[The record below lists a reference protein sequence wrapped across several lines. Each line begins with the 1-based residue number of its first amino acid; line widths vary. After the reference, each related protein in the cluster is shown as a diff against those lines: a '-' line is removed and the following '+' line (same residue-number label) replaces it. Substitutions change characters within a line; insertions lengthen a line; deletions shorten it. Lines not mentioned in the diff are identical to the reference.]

1 MALTKAHNRMIQGS
15 YVNVV
20 DYGAT
25 GDGATDDTAAL
36 QAAIT
41 ASAGNALVIPDGN
54 YLVSS
59 TITLSGCTII
69 GYGAK
74 ITSTVANDN
83 TLYGNTSNIKIY
95 GLEIEGRGNSSYLS
109 QEILINIEGT
119 NNDPSAPTYIEGI
132 EIFDCYLHS
141 VGRAGVKLR
150 YAKNSKICKNRIE
163 DVGRSGI
170 EVSSTE
176 HSSFNENIIRGMSPG
191 DGSNAY
197 GIFLSKSNGSQTVQP
212 KCIHCT
218 VNGNIVEDNL
228 IWEAL
233 DTHGGE
239 FITFANNT
247 IKNCKQGIA
256 LVPAEDE
263 NGNGVPPKHCS
274 VTGNVMQGI
283 NRSGSNGSYGLN
295 IAGNTGFELEHCT
308 ITGNVIDAFG
318 NQSSVSNGGIRITAS
333 RAVAVSGNV
342 VKRAGA
348 NCLVVNSNVQ
358 NINISSNV
366 FQDAWSDTETTRGIY
381 IQSGSNIGY
390 IGNNTITRVTTG
402 LGTNV
407 MDRGIDFGGS
417 STNEWILGPNY
428 NNATTPYS
436 NRSNGPTNVPTVRS
450 GGDTDTVSASASTH
464 TFSITFDGEFT
475 AAPKV
480 VASTEQVTTG
490 TNSVAV
496 VSVDNITATGCEVV
510 VATSDKTN
518 FGSGYNVTV
527 QYVATGF

>member
-1 MALTKAHNRMIQGS
+1 MALTKAHNRMIEGS
-15 YVNVV
+15 YLNVL
-20 DYGAT
+20 DYGAA
-25 GDGATDDTAAL
+25 GDGTTDDTAAL
-36 QAAIT
+36 QAAISA
-41 ASAGNALVIPDGN
+41 ASGNALVIPDGN

-74 ITSTVANDN
+74 ITSTVSNDD

-95 GLEIEGRGNSSYLS
+95 GLEIEGLGNSSYSASEMLV
-109 QEILINIEGT
+109 NIEGT
-119 NNDPSAPTYIEGI
+119 NNDPSAPTYVDGI
-132 EIFDCYLHS
+132 EIVDCYLHS
-141 VGRAGVKLR
+141 VGRAAAKLR
-150 YAKNSKICKNRIE
+150 YAKNSKICRNRIE

-176 HSSFNENIIRGMSPG
+176 YSSFNENIIRGISPG

-197 GIFLSKSNGSQTVQP
+197 GIFLSKSDGSETVEP
-212 KCIHCT
+212 KCLHCT

-247 IKNCKQGIA
+247 IRNCKIGIA

-263 NGNGVPPKHCS
+263 SGNGIPPKHCS

-283 NRSGSNGSYGLN
+283 NRSGVNGSYGLN
-295 IAGNTGFELEHCT
+295 LAGNTGFELEHCT

-318 NQSSVSNGGIRITAS
+318 NQSSASSGGIRITSS
-333 RAVAVSGNV
+333 RTVTVSGNT

-366 FQDAWSDTETTRGIY
+366 FQDAWSDTETARGIS
-381 IQSGSNIGY
+381 IQSGNNSGY

-417 STNEWILGPNY
+417 ATNEWILGPNY
-428 NNATTPYS
+428 NTATSLYS
-436 NRSNGPTNVPTVRS
+436 NRANGPTNVPTVRA
-450 GGDTDTVSASASTH
+450 GAETDTVSTSSATH
-464 TFSITFDGEFT
+464 TFTITFDGEFT
-475 AAPKV
+475 AAPRV
-480 VASTEQVTTG
+480 VASTEHVATG

-496 VSVDNITATGCEVV
+496 VSVDNVTSTGCEVT
-510 VATSDKTN
+510 VATSDRAN
-518 FGSGYNVTV
+518 FASAYSVSV
-527 QYVATGF
+527 YYVATGF

>member
-141 VGRAGVKLR
+141 VGRAGAKLR

-176 HSSFNENIIRGMSPG
+176 HSSFNENIIRGVSPG
-191 DGSNAY
+191 DGS
-197 GIFLSKSNGSQTVQP
+197 SP
-212 KCIHCT
+212 C
-218 VNGNIVEDNL
+218 
-228 IWEAL
+228 
-233 DTHGGE
+233 
-239 FITFANNT
+239 
-247 IKNCKQGIA
+247 
-256 LVPAEDE
+256 
-263 NGNGVPPKHCS
+263 
-274 VTGNVMQGI
+274 
-283 NRSGSNGSYGLN
+283 R
-295 IAGNTGFELEHCT
+295 
-308 ITGNVIDAFG
+308 
-318 NQSSVSNGGIRITAS
+318 R
-333 RAVAVSGNV
+333 
-342 VKRAGA
+342 
-348 NCLVVNSNVQ
+348 
-358 NINISSNV
+358 
-366 FQDAWSDTETTRGIY
+366 
-381 IQSGSNIGY
+381 
-390 IGNNTITRVTTG
+390 
-402 LGTNV
+402 
-407 MDRGIDFGGS
+407 
-417 STNEWILGPNY
+417 
-428 NNATTPYS
+428 
-436 NRSNGPTNVPTVRS
+436 
-450 GGDTDTVSASASTH
+450 
-464 TFSITFDGEFT
+464 
-475 AAPKV
+475 
-480 VASTEQVTTG
+480 
-490 TNSVAV
+490 
-496 VSVDNITATGCEVV
+496 
-510 VATSDKTN
+510 
-518 FGSGYNVTV
+518 
-527 QYVATGF
+527 